1 LCSSRKRTHSKQSTH
16 RVGQKVLPHGGQR
29 TEKRE
34 RKNEKRKA
42 QLENFKK
49 RKKMKLAKDTK
60 QLQK

>member
-1 LCSSRKRTHSKQSTH
+1 MVDKEK
-16 RVGQKVLPHGGQR
+16 

-34 RKNEKRKA
+34 RMNEKRKA

-49 RKKMKLAKDTK
+49 RKKMKLAKDTP